1 MNNYKIGNTRI
12 ESLHR
17 DEKLGKIGNAM
28 IEILELVLLEVHS
41 AVRLLDEL
49 VTGSYQ
55 A

>member
-1 MNNYKIGNTRI
+1 MKDYKIGITPINC
-12 ESLHR
+12 LHI

-28 IEILELVLLEVHS
+28 IQIIELVLLEVHP
-41 AVRLLDEL
+41 AVRRLDGL